1 MAGSSDLI
9 APLPGSAAGLLL
21 ALFVVVLGPG
31 ANAPEGP
38 VGNPAGLAAAL
49 VPECY
54 RVVEAGPWSPRPQD
68 AVTPFL
74 SVPAALTLEDE
85 VGVEGPE
92 TGRLLVRPRQVVGSR
107 VSWAYR
113 APSSG
118 EFDLQITFANEVAV
132 VRLNLYERSWGW
144 IGDAVAHTGAGATH
158 RRRVRLEDLSCDAAH
173 GAPRP

>member
-1 MAGSSDLI
+1 MS
-9 APLPGSAAGLLL
+9 LLL
-21 ALFVVVLGPG
+21 ALLVAVLGPG
-31 ANAPEGP
+31 ENAPGAP
-38 VGNPAGLAAAL
+38 VEDPAGLAADL

-68 AVTPFL
+68 AVAPFL

-92 TGRLLVRPRQVVGSR
+92 TGRLLVRPRQALGSR
-107 VSWAYR
+107 VRWAYQIR
-113 APSSG
+113 DG
-118 EFDLQITFANEVAV
+118 GDFDMQIVFANEVAL
-132 VRLNLYERSWGW
+132 VRLNLYRRSWGW

-158 RRRVRLEDLSCDAAH
+158 RRRVRLEDLSCDSAH